1 MSARRE
7 ASRQGP
13 PADDLSGFP
22 SAAVAASTKWH
33 RCHQTQHEPWFY
45 ASHPADKIGGGRWDL
60 PAPNGTCYVAESA
73 GAALKE
79 TAGPDLHDH
88 GFVTGSW
95 ADARSVSGVELGAK
109 VSVADMT
116 DAAVSDHGASNEL
129 VGALRYRITQAWARG
144 WHAAGLGGVQ
154 YGLRFAANLI
164 GLGLFGPAGAR
175 TGGRV
180 LGARSAREVA
190 STSGV
195 RVVEV
200 PASRDMNILDPGDA

>member
-1 MSARRE
+1 MTTPRE
-7 ASRQGP
+7 ASHQGP
-13 PADDLSGFP
+13 PAGDLSTFP
-22 SAAVAASTKWH
+22 SATVAPSTKWH
-33 RCHQTQHEPWFY
+33 RCHQTHREPWFY
-45 ASHPADKIGGGRWDL
+45 ASHPADDIGGGRWDL
-60 PAPNGTCYVAESA
+60 PEPNGTCYVAESA
-73 GAALKE
+73 VAALTE

-95 ADARSVSGVELGAK
+95 VDARSVSEVGLGAD
-109 VSVADMT
+109 VNVADMT
-116 DAAVSDHGASNEL
+116 DPAVSEHGASNEL
-129 VGALRYRITQAWARG
+129 VGALPYRITQAWARG
-144 WHAAGLGGVQ
+144 WDAAGFGGVR

-180 LGARSAREVA
+180 LGARPAREVA

-200 PASRDMNILDPGDA
+200 PASRDMNIFDPGDA